1 MNEKDYRV
9 SAQAQ
14 QILSTHLRPG
24 MVAVD
29 ATCGNGNDSVFLADC
44 IAPGGKLYAFDVQ
57 HSAVEATR
65 DKLREEGFQEGIHVI
80 RLDHARFD
88 ESGVL
93 PDRVD
98 CFMYNLGYL
107 PGADHSVTTQAES
120 TIQSLSEATNHLAP
134 GGMITICLYPHNPE
148 ENDAVR
154 AFCSKLTGVYSAFEI
169 TRLNR
174 HKPPTLIVIV
184 REDHDE

>member
-14 QILSTHLRPG
+14 QILETMLRPG

-29 ATCGNGNDSVFLADC
+29 ATCGNGNDSLFLAES
-44 IAPGGKLYAFDVQ
+44 ISPGGKLYAFDVQ
-57 HSAVEATR
+57 HSAVETTR
-65 DKLREEGFQEGIHVI
+65 NRLHEEGHHEGIHVI

-93 PDRVD
+93 PDSVD

-107 PGADHSVTTQAES
+107 PGADHDVKTQAES
-120 TIQSLSEATNHLAP
+120 TIQSLREAVGHLAP

-148 ENDAVR
+148 ENEAVR
-154 AFCSKLTGVYSAFEI
+154 AFCRELTGSFSAFEI
-169 TRLNR
+169 ARLNR
-174 HKPPTLIVIV
+174 HQPPVLIVIV
-184 REDHDE
+184 REDHHE